1 MKTYQIAVI
10 LAILVVGIIAVPV
23 AATSGGQLANANVN
37 GGKDNTAIAVN
48 SNGDGALNV
57 FQNQYNQID
66 VPSQSV
72 SVTND
77 ITFPTY
83 VQDDMLDIGWLE
95 ENMSDISPR
104 RDTARVFDIDDNT
117 LQTAGMMF
125 TFSYRSSDPV
135 LVYGISSTDDDLA
148 MSNSG
153 SPVLDNVPTGHYSHG
168 QLVVYLGDD
177 NKHNSLGAE
186 DLSDKNSVTFTVPSD
201 GYYSFV
207 VDDRATDTLDGTGA
221 NIMPDT
227 YDLAY
232 TITYNGI
239 DSDFHLPTT
248 PVVIGT
254 VSQCPVAS
262 DGLVAC

>member
-153 SPVLDNVPTGHYSHG
+153 SRFSTTFR
-168 QLVVYLGDD
+168 Q
-177 NKHNSLGAE
+177 
-186 DLSDKNSVTFTVPSD
+186 VT
-201 GYYSFV
+201 
-207 VDDRATDTLDGTGA
+207 
-221 NIMPDT
+221 I
-227 YDLAY
+227 
-232 TITYNGI
+232 
-239 DSDFHLPTT
+239 H
-248 PVVIGT
+248 T
-254 VSQCPVAS
+254 VSLWSILATTTNTILS
-262 DGLVAC
+262 ARRISAIRTR

>member
-83 VQDDMLDIGWLE
+83 VQHDMLDIGWLE

-104 RDTARVFDIDDNT
+104 RDTH
-117 LQTAGMMF
+117 
-125 TFSYRSSDPV
+125 
-135 LVYGISSTDDDLA
+135 
-148 MSNSG
+148 G
-153 SPVLDNVPTGHYSHG
+153 SLH
-168 QLVVYLGDD
+168 Q
-177 NKHNSLGAE
+177 
-186 DLSDKNSVTFTVPSD
+186 
-201 GYYSFV
+201 
-207 VDDRATDTLDGTGA
+207 
-221 NIMPDT
+221 
-227 YDLAY
+227 
-232 TITYNGI
+232 
-239 DSDFHLPTT
+239 
-248 PVVIGT
+248 
-254 VSQCPVAS
+254 
-262 DGLVAC
+262 

>member
-83 VQDDMLDIGWLE
+83 VQHDMLDIGWLE

-125 TFSYRSSDPV
+125 TFSVQVVRPRSRLRDQ
-135 LVYGISSTDDDLA
+135 
-148 MSNSG
+148 
-153 SPVLDNVPTGHYSHG
+153 LDRRR
-168 QLVVYLGDD
+168 
-177 NKHNSLGAE
+177 
-186 DLSDKNSVTFTVPSD
+186 LSDVE
-201 GYYSFV
+201 
-207 VDDRATDTLDGTGA
+207 
-221 NIMPDT
+221 
-227 YDLAY
+227 
-232 TITYNGI
+232 
-239 DSDFHLPTT
+239 
-248 PVVIGT
+248 
-254 VSQCPVAS
+254 
-262 DGLVAC
+262 